1 MSVISAI
8 NLTVHNTI
16 FSNTAGTSPVR
27 ETIVHD
33 HVSPFPINCEA
44 TRQDKTDPGLHKED
58 PKQKIVFVSSSSCRF
73 RQAAGVDLEPDHPH
87 EPMVNISF
95 TDCSCVGNA
104 GGGFQ
109 IYLGTYNASASP
121 FRSDP
126 TLFLL
131 FLSIHKFLNEMS
143 SKRLSTKFIRYTL
156 ADRNQNRLKR
166 NRVRMPMCF

>member
-1 MSVISAI
+1 MERNS
-8 NLTVHNTI
+8 
-16 FSNTAGTSPVR
+16 FSHQDSFQLLIEFSGARTTSR
-27 ETIVHD
+27 KSETQERSSLSG
-33 HVSPFPINCEA
+33 HVSHFSDQPHCAQHDLLQHRWDKPGKRNGHVSLFPINCDA

-58 PKQKIVFVSSSSCRF
+58 PKPKIVFVSSSSCRF

-121 FRSDP
+121 FRSEP

-131 FLSIHKFLNEMS
+131 LLSTHKFL
-143 SKRLSTKFIRYTL
+143 K
-156 ADRNQNRLKR
+156 
-166 NRVRMPMCF
+166 

>member
-1 MSVISAI
+1 MERNS
-8 NLTVHNTI
+8 
-16 FSNTAGTSPVR
+16 FSHQDSFQLLIEFSGAMTTSR
-27 ETIVHD
+27 KSETQERSSLSG
-33 HVSPFPINCEA
+33 HVSHFSDQPHCAQHDLLQHRWDKPGKRNGHVSLFPINCDA
-44 TRQDKTDPGLHKED
+44 TRQDKTDTGLCTQRRSQTKE
-58 PKQKIVFVSSSSCRF
+58 SCLF

-121 FRSDP
+121 FRSEP

-131 FLSIHKFLNEMS
+131 LLSIHKFL
-143 SKRLSTKFIRYTL
+143 K
-156 ADRNQNRLKR
+156 
-166 NRVRMPMCF
+166 